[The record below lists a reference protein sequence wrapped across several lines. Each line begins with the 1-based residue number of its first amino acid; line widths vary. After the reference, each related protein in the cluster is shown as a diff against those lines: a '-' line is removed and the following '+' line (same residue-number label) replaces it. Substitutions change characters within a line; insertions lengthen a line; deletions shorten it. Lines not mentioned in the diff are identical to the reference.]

1 MHNTFKEK
9 KKMKKILS
17 IFLALLMILSLAL
30 GMASC
35 KKNEENKGEGFS
47 FMKEKMSDYVSLNRE
62 DYFGVSVEVDA
73 IPEVSEKEVQEYIDY
88 MLESTVTKTTY
99 TDRAIEEGDTV
110 SLYYRGS
117 VDGVDF
123 EGGSNMSDTT
133 PASLVIGSGSFIPGF
148 EDALIGLVPNTTSF
162 TRIESGTVKADYVAY
177 VNYAYTSGD
186 KTGEVN
192 ARIDLAE
199 PSENEKALAEQI
211 IGKTVGT
218 SFTFEAEHDV
228 DGDGEKENAEITMKV
243 KFASIEETSPITVT
257 FPDPYKQN
265 EELSGKEAVFHIVV
279 KELARTE
286 LPELTADVI
295 TNTIGY
301 KSAEG
306 AEGDALVA
314 EFYDAVEKY
323 LNESR
328 DSSLKN
334 AALSNLFATLYEKA
348 EVKKYPEEVVSDLLE
363 YSKEDL
369 KSAFDYY
376 TQSYTDFPY
385 ATVEEFAPD
394 YYGTNYDSTV
404 SHEEAM
410 EKYARKTILMQM
422 IPFYIIQEEGI
433 DFESE
438 EAKQASIASIAEYY
452 ANYYTNMYGQPYTA
466 QNMIEMMGEDAL
478 TEEALLNLMYE
489 KILEE
494 ITIVQVEPKET
505 EAE

>member
-1 MHNTFKEK
+1 
-9 KKMKKILS
+9 MKKILS

-30 GMASC
+30 GMAGC
-35 KKNEENKGEGFS
+35 KKNEENKDEGESFS
-47 FMKEKMSDYVSLNRE
+47 FMKEKMKDYLSLNRE
-62 DYFGVSVEVDA
+62 DYFGATVEVDA
-73 IPEVSEKEVQEYIDY
+73 IAEITEADVQDYIEYI
-88 MLESTVTKTTY
+88 LESTVTKTTY

-123 EGGSNMSDTT
+123 EGGSNMSDKT
-133 PASLVIGSGSFIPGF
+133 PHSLVIGSGSFIPGF

-186 KTGEVN
+186 KSGEVN
-192 ARIDLAE
+192 ARIDLAS

-218 SFTFEAEHDV
+218 SFTFEAELDV

-243 KFASIEETSPITVT
+243 KFASIEETTPITVT

-265 EELSGKEAVFHIVV
+265 EELSGKEAIFHVVV
-279 KELARTE
+279 KDLARTE
-286 LPELTADVI
+286 IPELTADVI

-314 EFYDAVEKY
+314 EFYDLVEKS
-323 LNESR
+323 LKENREA
-328 DSSLKN
+328 SLKN
-334 AALSNLFATLYEKA
+334 AALSNLFAELYEKV
-348 EVKKYPEEVVSDLLE
+348 EVKKYPEELVSGQLE
-363 YSKEDL
+363 YLKEDL
-369 KSAFDYY
+369 QSAFDYC
-376 TQSYTDFPY
+376 TQNGFSY
-385 ATVEEFAPD
+385 ATVEELAPD
-394 YYGTNYDSTV
+394 YYGTDYDSTV
-404 SHEEAM
+404 PHEEAM

-422 IPFYIIQEEGI
+422 LPFYIIQEEGI

-438 EAKQASIASIAEYY
+438 EAKQASIASIAEYF

-466 QNMIEMMGEDAL
+466 QNMIEIFGEDAL
-478 TEEALLNLMYE
+478 TEKALENLLYE
-489 KILEE
+489 KILEVT
-494 ITIVQVEPKET
+494 TIEQVEPEK